1 LSDGWILNNNA
12 GLVDDDSFPTWT
24 NDRHVGGHGMMMRT
38 VTTIATI
45 MMTTK
50 AESDSQQELFH
61 VPEAGCV
68 AER

>member
-1 LSDGWILNNNA
+1 MIITVMTAMSAITG
-12 GLVDDDSFPTWT
+12 
-24 NDRHVGGHGMMMRT
+24 RMMRT
-38 VTTIATI
+38 ITTITTI

>member
-1 LSDGWILNNNA
+1 MIITVVTAMSAI
-12 GLVDDDSFPTWT
+12 T
-24 NDRHVGGHGMMMRT
+24 GMMMRT
-38 VTTIATI
+38 VTTITTI

>member
-1 LSDGWILNNNA
+1 MIITVMTAISAI
-12 GLVDDDSFPTWT
+12 T
-24 NDRHVGGHGMMMRT
+24 GMMMRT
-38 VTTIATI
+38 VTTITTI